1 MDDRRPDPDEL
12 LRQIQAETPQKRR
25 GKLTIFFGAAPG
37 VGKTY
42 SMLQAARAELEQEQ
56 RDVVVGVVETHGRYE
71 TSALVLGLELLPRRK
86 VAYRGVTVE
95 EFDLD
100 AALQR
105 APALILMDELAHT
118 NAEGSRHPKRWQDVE
133 ELLDAG
139 IDVFSTM
146 NVQHVESLNDVIAKI
161 TGIVVRETVP
171 DSVLEH
177 AHEVKLVDLP
187 PDDLLERL
195 RDGKV
200 YVSAQAQRAIENF
213 FRKGNLIA
221 LRELALRHT
230 AEHVETQMRAYRRAQ
245 GIEQT
250 WAAAEQIL
258 VAVSPS
264 PYSARLV
271 RAARRMAGAL
281 HARWF
286 AVHFESRSVQP
297 LTPQDQARLAQNLGL
312 AERLGAEV
320 VTLTGENATEEIL
333 RFSRRNN
340 ITKIIVGKPMAL
352 RWRDRF
358 RASLVDQIVRQGGD
372 IDVFVTAGDRD
383 LEEAPTERQARPPL
397 HVPSYVAAGLVCAAS
412 TGVAFLLFGPGLLPD
427 VVMTYLLGIILVSSR
442 YGLRPSV
449 FAAFVSVAALNF
461 FFIPPFFTF
470 AVEDLEHT
478 VTFGVMFLVA
488 VVISGLTERVRN
500 QAMAARLREERTRAL
515 YALSR
520 ELTSAHGAQ
529 RVVQV
534 SAAHIERAFES
545 LVSVFAPDATNRL
558 VCVYTSPALGE
569 PSPHDATVSQWV
581 WLNQKE
587 AGLGTTTLPS
597 TAALYVPLQ
606 ASGGIVGVLGLRPG
620 QANRFESLEQRRQV
634 DAFAAQLALALERS
648 QLAEATERAR
658 REVETEQLRSSLLS
672 SVSHDLRTP
681 LAVITGTATTL
692 VEAGESLDTA
702 TRLELTR
709 GIVEEAERLNRLIR
723 NLLDM
728 TRLDSGTV
736 KIKKEWSSL
745 EEVVGSA
752 LGRVDSRLREREV
765 TVELPPDLPL
775 IPFDAILI
783 EQALINLLE
792 NAAKYSQ
799 GPLELRA
806 AVEAADS
813 RQADSGQEDRKT
825 EVVVEIADRGPGIPP
840 GEELLVFEK
849 FHRAVREGSPTGAG
863 LGLAICRAILAAH
876 GGRIWAENRP
886 GGGASFRFALP
897 IVGEPPH
904 YSDEEPGE
912 PSTAESQHRRVTT

>member
-12 LRQIQAETPQKRR
+12 LRQIEAEAPQERR
-25 GKLTIFFGAAPG
+25 GKHTIFFGAAPG

-42 SMLQAARAELEQEQ
+42 SMLQAARAQLEQEQ
-56 RDVVVGVVETHGRYE
+56 CDVVIGIVETHGRYE

-86 VAYRGVTVE
+86 VSYRGVEVE

-100 AALQR
+100 AALR
-105 APALILMDELAHT
+105 RSPALILMDELAHT

-171 DSVLEH
+171 DSVLER

-187 PDDLLERL
+187 PDDLIERL

-230 AEHVETQMRAYRRAQ
+230 AEHVDTQMRAYRRAQ

-264 PYSARLV
+264 PSSARLV

-286 AVHFESRSVQP
+286 AVFVESRSGRR
-297 LTPQDQARLAQNLGL
+297 LNPQDQARLAQNLRL

-320 VTLTGENATEEIL
+320 VTLTGENPTEEIL
-333 RFSRRNN
+333 RFSRQNN
-340 ITKIIVGKPMAL
+340 ITKIIVGKPVVL

-358 RASLVDQIVRQGGD
+358 RPSLVDQIVRQGGD
-372 IDVFVTAGDRD
+372 IDVFVTAGDREP
-383 LEEAPTERQARPPL
+383 EEALVETRTRPPL
-397 HVPSYVAAGLVCAAS
+397 HVPSYVAAGLASAAS
-412 TGVAFLLFGPGLLPD
+412 TAVALLLFGPDQLPD
-427 VVMTYLLGIILVSSR
+427 VVMTYLLGIILISSR
-442 YGLRPSV
+442 YGLPPSV
-449 FAAFVSVAALNF
+449 FAALVSVAALDF
-461 FFIPPFFTF
+461 FFVPPFLTF
-470 AVEDLEHT
+470 AVADLQHT
-478 VTFGVMFLVA
+478 VTFAVMFLVA
-488 VVISGLTERVRN
+488 IVISGLTERVRR
-500 QAMAARLREERTRAL
+500 QATAARYREQRTRAL

-520 ELTSAHGAQ
+520 DLTGAHGAQ
-529 RVVQV
+529 RVVEV
-534 SAAHIERAFES
+534 SAAHIEKAFES
-545 LVSVFAPDATNRL
+545 LVSVFAPDSARRL
-558 VCVYTSPALGE
+558 VCVYTSQALGP
-569 PSPHDATVSQWV
+569 PSAHDATVSQWV

-597 TAALYVPLQ
+597 TPALYVPLQ

-620 QANRFESLEQRRQV
+620 QADRFESIEQRRHV
-634 DAFAAQLALALERS
+634 DAFAAQLASALERS

-681 LAVITGTATTL
+681 LAVITGTASTL
-692 VEAGESLDTA
+692 VDAGDSLDLT
-702 TRLELTR
+702 TRLDLTR
-709 GIVEEAERLNRLIR
+709 AIVEEAERLNRLIR

-736 KIKKEWSSL
+736 KVKKEWSSL

-752 LGRVDSRLREREV
+752 LSRLDSRLAEREV

-799 GPLELRA
+799 GTIELRA
-806 AVEAADS
+806 CLETAEAGTPEVIVE
-813 RQADSGQEDRKT
+813 
-825 EVVVEIADRGPGIPP
+825 VADRGPGIPS
-840 GEELLVFEK
+840 GQELRVFEK
-849 FHRAVREGSPTGAG
+849 FHRAAREGSPTGAG
-863 LGLAICRAILAAH
+863 LGLAICRAIMAAH
-876 GGRIWAENRP
+876 NGRIWAENRP

-897 IVGEPPH
+897 IASEPPRWTPEQTLE
-904 YSDEEPGE
+904 S
-912 PSTAESQHRRVTT
+912 SAAESVHE